1 MALFKALSGNR
12 ANLPEEKHDGYVYFC
27 EDDGSFHV
35 DYKDA
40 AGVLQRKQ
48 INAKDAE
55 TLCGMTLDEIK
66 TYVTVQS
73 DWAQNDEEAADYIKN
88 KPQEVT
94 DDQFLLWLNEANV
107 VTPTASTGGELYTT
121 NKNEIYVL

>member
-12 ANLPEEKHDGYVYFC
+12 ANLPEEKRDGYVYFC
-27 EDDGSFHV
+27 EDDGSFHF

-40 AGVLQRKQ
+40 AGALQRKQ

-66 TYVTVQS
+66 THVTVQP
-73 DWAQNDEEAADYIKN
+73 DWAQTNSAAADYIKN

-94 DDQFLLWLNEANV
+94 EDEFLSWLSTENIV
-107 VTPTASTGGELYTT
+107 RPTASANGELYTT
-121 NKNEIYVL
+121 NNNEIYIL